1 MMAQVPPE
9 ELARARIYRLL
20 ARLFGAPP
28 DEVLLEAIAEASD
41 VDAQAGTLVDPWI
54 ALTAVAAR
62 TDADAVAREFASA
75 LAGRRRTER
84 LGRFCEAM
92 ARAIDPA
99 RADPQL
105 DLDAQACLFRE
116 VLPSL
121 RRTCGALARRRG
133 FYRALALFADSF
145 FRVEDTAFQL
155 QSTTG
160 AHSHDAARQAPIE
173 TPFPP
178 GSRRRQRRHRR
189 GDRSEAPGDG
199 ATSVVR

>member
-121 RRTCGALARRRG
+121 QIG
-133 FYRALALFADSF
+133 RAH
-145 FRVEDTAFQL
+145 V
-155 QSTTG
+155 
-160 AHSHDAARQAPIE
+160 
-173 TPFPP
+173 
-178 GSRRRQRRHRR
+178 
-189 GDRSEAPGDG
+189 
-199 ATSVVR
+199 